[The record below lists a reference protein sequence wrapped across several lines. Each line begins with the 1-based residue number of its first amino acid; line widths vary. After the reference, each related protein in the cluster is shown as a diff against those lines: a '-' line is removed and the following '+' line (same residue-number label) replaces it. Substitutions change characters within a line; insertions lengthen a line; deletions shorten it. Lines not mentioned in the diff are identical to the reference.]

1 MVLGRSWRA
10 IVAFVIVAVSL
21 VTACRES
28 PTAPS
33 DVPLGEPFELRIG
46 ESAVLPGDLKVTFN
60 RVVFDSRCPIDA
72 VCVAAGEARLALRLS
87 VGSDAPVERDVRV
100 DSTDPEVPFSSY
112 TIRALR
118 LMPYPRSDRAPRP
131 EEFVATFRVT
141 R

>member
-1 MVLGRSWRA
+1 MVLGRSCRA
-10 IVAFVIVAVSL
+10 IVAFVVVAASL

-72 VCVAAGEARLALRLS
+72 ICVTAGEARLALRLS

-112 TIRALR
+112 TIRALG

>member
-1 MVLGRSWRA
+1 MVWGRSCRT
-10 IVAFVIVAVSL
+10 IVAFVVVAASL

-72 VCVAAGEARLALRLS
+72 ICVAAGEARLALRLS
-87 VGSDAPVERDVRV
+87 IGADAPVEHDVRV
-100 DSTDPEVPFSSY
+100 DSS
-112 TIRALR
+112 
-118 LMPYPRSDRAPRP
+118 
-131 EEFVATFRVT
+131 
-141 R
+141 